1 MSDFFDG
8 QYESFRQMNIENI
21 LPQLSLFNRLSK
33 KWVYLKQTFYS
44 YKKLSTSDFGM
55 LIAGT

>member
-1 MSDFFDG
+1 MSNFFDG

-44 YKKLSTSDFGM
+44 SEKLSTSDFGM
-55 LIAGT
+55 LIA